1 MEDPIFQK
9 EDIQKEID
17 LSILVSEVSRNFI
30 VQRRDEV
37 SKLLLNQFSK
47 MNGILVDIKKN
58 EAELNKK
65 KENLKQVQEK
75 INKIRSG
82 DWEVISRIE
91 NEGKNNQPKEE
102 PKAE

>member
-17 LSILVSEVSRNFI
+17 LSSLVSEVSRNFI
-30 VQRRDEV
+30 IQRREEV
-37 SKLLLNQFSK
+37 AKLLQNQFSK
-47 MNGILVDIKKN
+47 MNGLLKDIKN
-58 EAELNKK
+58 GEAELNKK
-65 KENLKQVQEK
+65 KENLKQVQDK

-82 DWEVISRIE
+82 DWDVISKIE

-102 PKAE
+102 SKVE